1 MFRCLLTFVLLS
13 TGLAS
18 PAAEDFHGP
27 EAYPVDRY
35 VPLWNKNPF
44 TLKTAPAAIQKES
57 FARDLALA
65 GITRIGDVTTVL
77 LVNTKTREY
86 LRLKNEELHASG
98 MKVKTVNMKDT
109 RSESSVEVIMG
120 AETSV
125 LKYDDG
131 FLKQMAAQVPTP
143 NAMPGNAPN
152 NPGIPVPVVP
162 GSALPQQ
169 VLPGGGAAPQTNG
182 TGMINP
188 DGRSGLPQV
197 PLPVNGSPM
206 ANDPRLVPTVPTRRV
221 RTAPVGRPNN
231 SAPPAPAAP
240 NP

>member
-1 MFRCLLTFVLLS
+1 MFRCLLTFVWLS
-13 TGLAS
+13 TGLVAS
-18 PAAEDFHGP
+18 AAEDFHGP

-65 GITRIGDVTTVL
+65 GITRIGADTTVL

-86 LRLKNEELHASG
+86 LRLKNEEMHASG

-120 AETSV
+120 SETSV
-125 LKYDDG
+125 LKYDTG
-131 FLKQMAAQVPTP
+131 FLAQMAAQVPTP
-143 NAMPGNAPN
+143 ANVASNTAGGAP
-152 NPGIPVPVVP
+152 PMVA
-162 GSALPQQ
+162 GSPAPQQ
-169 VLPGGGAAPQTNG
+169 GLPGGVAPPQTNG
-182 TGMINP
+182 TGTMSP
-188 DGRSGLPQV
+188 DGRPGLPPV

-206 ANDPRLVPTVPTRRV
+206 ANDSRLIPTVPTRRV